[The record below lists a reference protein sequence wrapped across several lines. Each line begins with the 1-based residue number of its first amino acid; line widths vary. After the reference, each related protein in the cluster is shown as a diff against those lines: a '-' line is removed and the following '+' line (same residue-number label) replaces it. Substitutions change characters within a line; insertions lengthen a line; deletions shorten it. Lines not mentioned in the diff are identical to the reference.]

1 MEIKTKEVHKMNEL
15 EKKRSFIINV
25 VYFAII
31 LGLFYAFMKY
41 AFWIVFPFAFG
52 FFIAMLLQNPVRKI
66 VSKTPIKKGLAS
78 GLCVLLALGVVVVLI
93 SLLGVK
99 IVTELKGL
107 FQALSAQMQNF
118 PAFVKTVE
126 AEIIN
131 ALRFL
136 PDTVEQS
143 AAAGVRNFADRLI
156 SSDSGASIDWS
167 FLSSP
172 LAGVW
177 NTAKQIPTFFV
188 GTLVSII
195 ACCFMTADYDR
206 IHDFIMRQ
214 LLPKHRN
221 GIRTA
226 KRIMFDS
233 LGKMIKA
240 YMIIILIT
248 FTEMTIGLTFLK
260 LIKVYTGGYIIAI
273 ALIIAV
279 VDIVPVLGTGTILVP
294 WAVYSFIIGDFGMG
308 IGLIVIYALI
318 SVIRQVIE
326 PKLVAGQLGLPP
338 VVTIVGMFIGLKLFG
353 FIGIFLVPLT
363 VILIKVLNDEG
374 VIHVWKRSCD
384 IEEENVPEQEEVK

>member
-1 MEIKTKEVHKMNEL
+1 M
-15 EKKRSFIINV
+15 
-25 VYFAII
+25 
-31 LGLFYAFMKY
+31 
-41 AFWIVFPFAFG
+41 
-52 FFIAMLLQNPVRKI
+52 
-66 VSKTPIKKGLAS
+66 
-78 GLCVLLALGVVVVLI
+78 LLALGVVVVLI

-214 LLPKHRN
+214 LLLN
-221 GIRTA
+221 
-226 KRIMFDS
+226 
-233 LGKMIKA
+233 
-240 YMIIILIT
+240 
-248 FTEMTIGLTFLK
+248 
-260 LIKVYTGGYIIAI
+260 
-273 ALIIAV
+273 
-279 VDIVPVLGTGTILVP
+279 TGT
-294 WAVYSFIIGDFGMG
+294 VYVR
-308 IGLIVIYALI
+308 L
-318 SVIRQVIE
+318 SV
-326 PKLVAGQLGLPP
+326 
-338 VVTIVGMFIGLKLFG
+338 
-353 FIGIFLVPLT
+353 
-363 VILIKVLNDEG
+363 
-374 VIHVWKRSCD
+374 
-384 IEEENVPEQEEVK
+384 

>member
-1 MEIKTKEVHKMNEL
+1 MNEL
-15 EKKRSFIINV
+15 EKRRSFIINV
-25 VYFAII
+25 IYFALI

-41 AFWIVFPFAFG
+41 AFWLVFPFAFG
-52 FFIAMLLQNPVRKI
+52 FFIAMLLQKPVRKI

-78 GLCVLLALGVVVVLI
+78 GLCVFLLLAVVAALI

-107 FQALSAQMQNF
+107 FQALNAQMQNF

-126 AEIIN
+126 GEIIN

-143 AAAGVRNFADRLI
+143 AAAGVRDFADRLI

-206 IHDFIMRQ
+206 ISGFIMRQ
-214 LLPKHRN
+214 LSPKRQQ
-221 GIRTA
+221 GLRTA
-226 KRIMFDS
+226 RRIMFSS
-233 LGKMIKA
+233 LGKMVKA

-260 LIKVYTGGYIIAI
+260 IIKVYSGGYIIAI

-279 VDIVPVLGTGTILVP
+279 VDIIPVLGTGTILIP
-294 WAVYSFIIGDFGMG
+294 WAVYNFIVGDFGMG

-318 SVIRQVIE
+318 SVIRQVLE

-338 VVTIVGMFIGLKLFG
+338 VVTIVGMFIGLRLFG

-363 VILIKVLNDEG
+363 VILIKLLNDEG
-374 VIHVWKRSCD
+374 VIHVWKRPCD
-384 IEEENVPEQEEVK
+384 VEEQEEETAR